1 MMMLDFSIVTVSYN
15 SALTISETIDSVLSQ
30 KGVDFE
36 YIIIDGGSKD
46 NTLEIIKSYND
57 PRVKYISEP
66 DDGLYNAMNKG
77 LKLASGEVVAIL
89 NSDDLYTHELVLDR
103 VKNEFLFNSSDI
115 VSGHI
120 YYFDEDKNIKGRVYK
135 CSDYLCSSQWLDG
148 WQPPHPS
155 TFVKKVVYDNVG
167 EYSECYKISSDYD
180 FLFRAL
186 YLNKFKHSVIDEYLV
201 AMRTGGESTRSF
213 GAIIKGNKEVRE
225 ILKSHGVHISKL
237 FTAKKI
243 TKKLFNKF
251 SRK

>member
-1 MMMLDFSIVTVSYN
+1 MLDFSIVTVSYN

-30 KGVDFE
+30 KNVTFE

-57 PRVKYISEP
+57 PRIKYISEP
-66 DDGLYNAMNKG
+66 DNGLYDAMNKG
-77 LKLASGEVVAIL
+77 VNLARGEIVAIL
-89 NSDDLYTHELVLDR
+89 NSDDLYTHEHVLDR
-103 VKNEFLFNSSDI
+103 VKTEMLFNSSDLI
-115 VSGHI
+115 SGHI
-120 YYFDEDKNIKGRVYK
+120 YYFDKDKDTKGRIYK
-135 CSDYLCSSQWLDG
+135 CSNYLCPSQWLDG

-155 TFVKKVVYDNVG
+155 TFVKKNVYEHLG
-167 EYSECYKISSDYD
+167 GYSECYKISSDYD

-213 GAIIKGNKEVRE
+213 GAIMKGNKEVRE

-251 SRK
+251 GRK